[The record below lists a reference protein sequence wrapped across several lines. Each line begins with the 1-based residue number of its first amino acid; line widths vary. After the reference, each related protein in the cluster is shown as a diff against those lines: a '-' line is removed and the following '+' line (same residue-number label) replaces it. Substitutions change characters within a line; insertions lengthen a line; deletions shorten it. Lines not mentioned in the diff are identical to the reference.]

1 MVSSNDSSNNSYSI
15 RVSRIVQPRQRRV
28 RQSGYDVRPLRQRQM
43 YHHHEASFLNR
54 DYVVYLLEEA
64 LSISTPSDTINT
76 NGVNDEENR
85 PCDVARE

>member
-43 YHHHEASFLNR
+43 YHHHKTSFLNR